1 MKPWA
6 LVTTVTP
13 LIFAVFRAPDPAVP
27 TADAE
32 AVDGVPLPAPPLEDE
47 LEHAVALTA
56 TAAIPAAASILIHMV
71 VSFWYGPVCP
81 GCNVRRFGRAA
92 HRQILRV

>member
-1 MKPWA
+1 M
-6 LVTTVTP
+6 
-13 LIFAVFRAPDPAVP
+13 
-27 TADAE
+27 
-32 AVDGVPLPAPPLEDE
+32 PLPVPPLEDE

-81 GCNVRRFGRAA
+81 DCNVRCYGRAA